1 MLMDILKRL
10 LLIFLFAMAH
20 VLVLY
25 RIHVFQ
31 VATPFL
37 YVYFALLFPRNY
49 PRWSMLLWCFLMG
62 LVIDMFSNT
71 PGVASASMTLVGALQ
86 PVFLTYFLPRDAED
100 NMPVSAAM
108 LGLGKYVVLVVALT
122 FVYCLMYFTLE
133 SFSFFDWVYWIES
146 IFGTTLLTSALILA
160 FEGFRK

>member
-1 MLMDILKRL
+1 MDVLKRL

-20 VLVLY
+20 VLVLH
-25 RIHVFQ
+25 RIHVFHF
-31 VATPFL
+31 ATPLL
-37 YVYFALLFPRNY
+37 YVYFVLLFPRNY

-71 PGVASASMTLVGALQ
+71 PGVASASMTLAGVLQ
-86 PVFLTYFLPRDAED
+86 PVFLALFLPRDAEE

-108 LGLGKYVVLVVALT
+108 LGIGKYIVLVLALT
-122 FVYCLMYFTLE
+122 FIFCLVYFTLE
-133 SFSFFDWVYWIES
+133 SFSFFDWAYWIES
-146 IFGTTLLTSALILA
+146 VFGTTLLTSSLILA

>member
-1 MLMDILKRL
+1 MDVLKRL

-20 VLVLY
+20 VLVLH
-25 RIHVFQ
+25 RIHVFHF
-31 VATPFL
+31 ATPLL
-37 YVYFALLFPRNY
+37 YVYFVLLFPRNY

-71 PGVASASMTLVGALQ
+71 PGVASASMTLDGALQ
-86 PVFLTYFLPRDAED
+86 PVFLALFLPRDAEE

-108 LGLGKYVVLVVALT
+108 LGIGKYIVLVLALT
-122 FVYCLMYFTLE
+122 FIFCLVYFTLE
-133 SFSFFDWVYWIES
+133 SFSFFDWAYWIES
-146 IFGTTLLTSALILA
+146 VFGTTLLTSSLILA